1 MPVCISVSA
10 MRNELIVAERANTP
24 LMSMEN
30 DEEEKEDDIRFLL
43 FKAISGAFAAMN
55 RSCSLLFSLTNLA
68 IMNVTKAT
76 KGTIAKKV
84 ACHPKF
90 WITVAPAKRPTTEPA
105 EYADPNTPIA
115 IASLAGGNVSL
126 RRLKAAGTAA
136 NPTPWIILLANRNVI
151 LCANPP
157 AVIPATYSVNS

>member
-1 MPVCISVSA
+1 
-10 MRNELIVAERANTP
+10 
-24 LMSMEN
+24 
-30 DEEEKEDDIRFLL
+30 
-43 FKAISGAFAAMN
+43 
-55 RSCSLLFSLTNLA
+55 A

-115 IASLAGGNVSL
+115 IASLGGGNVSL

-136 NPTPWIILLANRNVI
+136 KPRP
-151 LCANPP
+151 
-157 AVIPATYSVNS
+157 